1 MTEPE
6 VPVGDEPTEEPAP
19 SEQPSPSVEPSL
31 SEEQEA
37 LLTRLEERLTEAE
50 RAGIV
55 ADGGWFA
62 ELARTKLLEDALFE
76 TDARRELEDLERR
89 HTDSV
94 PTVALAHLTWWVEGY
109 PELRS
114 DADLRGE
121 QVDDA
126 ATAVRLEVLET
137 PAATAETEPEP
148 EPETEPEPAPA
159 EEPSGTGATPWVVAT
174 VLLAVVALVLLV
186 LLLV

>member
-6 VPVGDEPTEEPAP
+6 LPDGDDPTEEPAP
-19 SEQPSPSVEPSL
+19 AEEPSL

-62 ELARTKLLEDALFE
+62 ELARAKLVEHALFE
-76 TDARRELEDLERR
+76 ADARRELEDLERR
-89 HTDSV
+89 HAGSV

-109 PELRS
+109 PEGRS

-121 QVDDA
+121 QIDDA
-126 ATAVRLEVLET
+126 ATAVRLEALET
-137 PAATAETEPEP
+137 PAAVPEPEP
-148 EPETEPEPAPA
+148 EPEPGPAPA
-159 EEPSGTGATPWVVAT
+159 EAPAGAGATPWVVAT
-174 VLLAVVALVLLV
+174 AVLAVVAVLLLV